1 MASLL
6 DGHQVSFRI
15 CYGGTFDPVHDG
27 HIAVAGFAQ
36 KSFDADV
43 YFIPS
48 ADPPHRQKPLAT
60 ARQRADMLQIAID
73 NQPQFFLDTRELQRA
88 TPSYTVDTLRQLRA
102 EIGHEIP
109 VAWLIGADA
118 FAQLHT
124 WHEWEQLFDLAHF
137 IVAVR
142 PGYSMQSPDFPI
154 NERLS
159 DSLDELK
166 ASPAGRIFSLQCPPQ
181 RESASAI
188 REAFSAGEAPVGL
201 NPAVH
206 AYILE
211 HGLYPKAL

>member
-1 MASLL
+1 MSL
-6 DGHQVSFRI
+6 RI
-15 CYGGTFDPVHDG
+15 CYGGTFDPIHDG

-36 KSFDADV
+36 KTFDANV

-60 ARQRADMLQIAID
+60 ARQRADMLQIAI
-73 NQPQFFLDTRELQRA
+73 NHQPRFFLDTRELQRA
-88 TPSYTVDTLRQLRA
+88 NPSYTVDTLRQLRA
-102 EIGHEIP
+102 EIGDEIP

-118 FAQLHT
+118 FAQLNT
-124 WHEWEQLFDLAHF
+124 WHEWEKLLDLAHF

-142 PGYSMQSPDFPI
+142 PGYSMQSPDFSI
-154 NERLS
+154 NERLR
-159 DSLDELK
+159 DSPGQLL
-166 ASPAGRIFSLQCPPQ
+166 ASPAGLVFSLQCPPQ

-188 REAFSAGEAPVGL
+188 RQAFTAGEAPVGL
-201 NPAVH
+201 NLAVQ

>member
-1 MASLL
+1 M
-6 DGHQVSFRI
+6 
-15 CYGGTFDPVHDG
+15 
-27 HIAVAGFAQ
+27 
-36 KSFDADV
+36 
-43 YFIPS
+43 
-48 ADPPHRQKPLAT
+48 
-60 ARQRADMLQIAID
+60 QRAK
-73 NQPQFFLDTRELQRA
+73 T
-88 TPSYTVDTLRQLRA
+88 SYTVDTLRQLRA

-109 VAWLIGADA
+109 VAWLIGTDA

-124 WHEWEQLFDLAHF
+124 WHEWQQLFDLAHF

-142 PGYSMQSPDFPI
+142 PGYSMESPDFSI

-166 ASPAGRIFSLQCPPQ
+166 ASPAGRVFSLQCPPQ

-188 REAFSAGEAPVGL
+188 RDAFSAGEAPAGL
-201 NPAVH
+201 NPAVQ

>member
-1 MASLL
+1 MSL
-6 DGHQVSFRI
+6 RI
-15 CYGGTFDPVHDG
+15 CYGGTFDPVHNG
-27 HIAVAGFAQ
+27 HIAVANFAQ
-36 KSFDADV
+36 KTFDADI

-60 ARQRADMLQIAID
+60 ARQRADMLQIAMT
-73 NQPQFFLDTRELQRA
+73 QHPRFFLDVRELQRA

-102 EIGHEIP
+102 EIGDEIP
-109 VAWLIGADA
+109 LAWLIGADA

-124 WHEWEQLFDLAHF
+124 WHEWERLLDLAHF

-142 PGYSMQSPDFPI
+142 PGYSMQSPDFSI

-159 DSLDELK
+159 DSPDQLK
-166 ASPAGRIFSLQCPPQ
+166 TSPAGLVFSLQCPL
-181 RESASAI
+181 RSESASAI
-188 REAFSAGEAPVGL
+188 RHAFAAGEAPFGL
-201 NPAVH
+201 NPAVQ

>member
-1 MASLL
+1 MSL
-6 DGHQVSFRI
+6 RI

-27 HIAVAGFAQ
+27 HIAVASFAQ
-36 KSFDADV
+36 KFFDADV

-48 ADPPHRQKPLAT
+48 AAPPHRQKPSAT
-60 ARQRADMLQIAID
+60 AAQRADMLQIAIN
-73 NQPQFFLDTRELQRA
+73 NQPRFFLDTRELHRA
-88 TPSYTVDTLRQLRA
+88 KPSYTVDTLRQLRD
-102 EIGHEIP
+102 EIGQKNP

-118 FAQLHT
+118 FAQLKS

-154 NERLS
+154 NDRQS
-159 DSLDELK
+159 DSLDQLK
-166 ASPAGRIFSLQCPPQ
+166 TSPAGRVFSLQCPPQ

-188 REAFSAGEAPVGL
+188 RDAFSAGEAPLGL
-201 NPAVH
+201 NPAVQ

>member
-1 MASLL
+1 MSL
-6 DGHQVSFRI
+6 RI
-15 CYGGTFDPVHDG
+15 CYGGTFDPIHDG

-36 KSFDADV
+36 NIFDADV

-60 ARQRADMLQIAID
+60 AQQRADMLQIAIN
-73 NQPQFFLDTRELQRA
+73 NQPRFFLDTRELHRIK
-88 TPSYTVDTLRQLRA
+88 PSYTVDTLRQLRS
-102 EIGHEIP
+102 EIGHGIP

-124 WHEWEQLFDLAHF
+124 WHEWQQLFDLAHF

-142 PGYSMQSPDFPI
+142 PGYSMESPDFSI

-166 ASPAGRIFSLQCPPQ
+166 ASPAGRVFSLQCPPQ

-188 REAFSAGEAPVGL
+188 RDAFAAGEPPIGL
-201 NPAVH
+201 NPAVQ

>member
-1 MASLL
+1 MSL
-6 DGHQVSFRI
+6 RI
-15 CYGGTFDPVHDG
+15 CYGGTFDPIHDG
-27 HIAVAGFAQ
+27 HIAVAGFTQ
-36 KSFDADV
+36 NIFDADV

-60 ARQRADMLQIAID
+60 AQQRADMLQIAIN
-73 NQPQFFLDTRELQRA
+73 NQPRFFLDTRELHRA
-88 TPSYTVDTLRQLRA
+88 KPSYTVDTLRQLRA

-124 WHEWEQLFDLAHF
+124 WHEWQQLFDLAHF

-142 PGYSMQSPDFPI
+142 PGYSMESPDFSI

-159 DSLDELK
+159 DSLDQLK
-166 ASPAGRIFSLQCPPQ
+166 ASPAGRVFSLQCPPQ

-188 REAFSAGEAPVGL
+188 RDAFSAGETPAGL
-201 NPAVH
+201 NPAVQ

>member
-1 MASLL
+1 MSL
-6 DGHQVSFRI
+6 RI
-15 CYGGTFDPVHDG
+15 CYGGTFDPVHEG

-36 KSFDADV
+36 KMFDADV

-60 ARQRADMLQIAID
+60 AWQRADMLQIAIKH
-73 NQPQFFLDTRELQRA
+73 QPRFFLDTRELQRA
-88 TPSYTVDTLRQLRA
+88 KPSYTVDTLRQLRA

-109 VAWLIGADA
+109 LAWLIGADA

-124 WHEWEQLFDLAHF
+124 WHEWQTLLDLAHF

-142 PGYSMQSPDFPI
+142 PDYSMQSPDFSI
-154 NERLS
+154 NERLR
-159 DSLDELK
+159 DSPDQLK
-166 ASPAGRIFSLQCPPQ
+166 STPAGLVFSLQCPPQ

-188 REAFSAGEAPVGL
+188 RQAFAAGEAPVGL
-201 NPAVH
+201 NLDVQ